1 MNNLSVK
8 DLFLFTSHVY
18 STELSDLTIIGGNN
32 VIIFGSF
39 EYLQKYIK
47 TCDGD
52 VRFISSKYDVNKYSK
67 ANYAWSHNSIMN
79 YSKSTQ
85 DIYVYD
91 VTFDDIDGLLED
103 IYQNITEKT
112 DKKHIIFCEV
122 DYDNM
127 EYIAKII
134 NIDSIEREVN
144 LRNVIDDY
152 DANSMNLA
160 NSTLLSLHN
169 VPKVSNDELFNLT
182 KELYTN
188 VKKEYN
194 DNPFYFNI

>member
-18 STELSDLTIIGGNN
+18 SMELSDLTIIGGNN

-67 ANYAWSHNSIMN
+67 ENYAWSHNSIMN

-91 VTFDDIDGLLED
+91 VTFDNIDGLLED
-103 IYQNITEKT
+103 IYQNITEKS

-122 DYDNM
+122 NYDNM

-134 NIDSIEREVN
+134 NIDSIEREIN
-144 LRNVIDDY
+144 LRNAIDDY
-152 DANSMNLA
+152 DANSMNMT
-160 NSTLLSLHN
+160 NSTLLSLLN

-182 KELYTN
+182 KNLYAN